1 MNREFP
7 LEMPIFIDYRP
18 SLRLGIFN
26 TLIHFGTVFCLLLTA
41 IPLAL
46 AGLVGTCVLVHYVC
60 YARRYLRALNGRT
73 RVLLKLDK
81 QNRWQLIRAGGE
93 APGEIIELDLL
104 PGTLVHPLLVAL
116 RFKDETGRIRACV
129 VTPDNLDKQ
138 TLRRLRVRLRFPL
151 RSPGNP

>member
-26 TLIHFGTVFCLLLTA
+26 TLIHFGAIFCLLLTD
-41 IPLAL
+41 IPLVL
-46 AGLVGTCVLVHYVC
+46 TGLVGTCVLVHYAC

-73 RVLLKLDK
+73 KALLKLDK

-93 APGEIIELDLL
+93 TSEEIIDLDLL
-104 PGTLVHPLLVAL
+104 PGTLVHPLIVAL

-129 VTPDNLDKQ
+129 MTPDNLDKQ